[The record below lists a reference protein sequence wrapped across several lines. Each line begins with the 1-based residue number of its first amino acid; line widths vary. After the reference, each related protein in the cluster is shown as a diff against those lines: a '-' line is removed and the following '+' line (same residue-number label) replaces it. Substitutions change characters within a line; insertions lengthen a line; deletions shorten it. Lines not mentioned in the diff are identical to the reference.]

1 MKKGKPAERKS
12 ARKKHKVVRARSW
25 LKELTF
31 GTFLFIWRCRFFRVF
46 FVPFPLSLYM
56 ESTLYVLSF
65 RMVFFLPCD
74 HRLDF

>member
-1 MKKGKPAERKS
+1 MYIVYNKDVAFSEY
-12 ARKKHKVVRARSW
+12 
-25 LKELTF
+25 
-31 GTFLFIWRCRFFRVF
+31 F

-74 HRLDF
+74 HGLDFSISLLCENSINQSINRWRPMR